1 MNSTIESS
9 LRGRTIESSLRGRQ
23 LLDDP
28 SLNKGTAFDDDE
40 RSSLGLVG
48 LLPDAVEELSDQLI
62 RTKFEFDKLH
72 DDLERHIFLRQLQ
85 DHNEVLFFGFV
96 QAHLEETL
104 PIVYTPTVGLATQ
117 KFSRI
122 FRRSHGLFLSYRSRE
137 TMQQQID
144 AIERDI
150 SVIVVTDGERIL
162 GLGDQGVGGMG
173 IPNGKLSLYTAFGG
187 IDPATTLPVILDVG
201 TNNQDL
207 LDDEWYLGYRA
218 NRVTGSEYDD
228 FVEEF
233 VSLVKKRWPHV
244 LLQWEDF
251 AQQNANRILARYQD
265 EILSFNDDIQG
276 TAAVALAA
284 IWAAVKK
291 SGQTMAKQRF
301 VIVGAGSA
309 GTGIGKMIRDALID
323 EGVEQPLEHL
333 YLVDRTGIVHDG
345 QSDLADHQIELA
357 HPESH
362 LESWNG
368 AAENPTLEQIVR
380 GTGATVLLGVSGQP
394 GLFTEEAVRAMTN
407 HTHAPI
413 VMPMSNP
420 TSRAEATPANVIK
433 WTDGAAIVATGSPFD
448 PVTHNGVVHHISQA
462 NNVYVFPGVGLG
474 TVATK
479 TTKVSKAMLMAA
491 AKAVASPDAGPESPV
506 LPALEEVPEV
516 SVRIAR
522 AVAQV
527 ARDEGLTDV
536 KTDDEIE
543 ANIEE
548 TRWMPVYPKI
558 VAR

>member
-1 MNSTIESS
+1 MNSAV
-9 LRGRTIESSLRGRQ
+9 ESSLRGRQ
-23 LLDDP
+23 LLNDP

-48 LLPDAVEELSDQLI
+48 LLPDAVEELSDQLV
-62 RTKFEFDKLH
+62 RTKSEFDKLH

-85 DHNEVLFFGFV
+85 DHNEVLFFSFV
-96 QAHLEETL
+96 QANLEETL

-201 TNNQDL
+201 TNNQEL

-218 NRVTGSEYDD
+218 NRITGSEYDD
-228 FVEEF
+228 FVEQF
-233 VSLVKKRWPHV
+233 VSLVKKRWPQV

-291 SGQTMAKQRF
+291 SGQTMAQQRF

-323 EGVEQPLEHL
+323 EGVQQPLEHL

-345 QSDLADHQIELA
+345 RSDLADHQIELA

-407 HTHAPI
+407 NTHAPI

-543 ANIEE
+543 ANIEA

>member
-1 MNSTIESS
+1 MNSTV
-9 LRGRTIESSLRGRQ
+9 ESSLRGRQ
-23 LLDDP
+23 LLNDP

-62 RTKFEFDKLH
+62 RTKSEFDKLH

-85 DHNEVLFFGFV
+85 DHNEVLFFSFV
-96 QAHLEETL
+96 QANLEETL

-201 TNNQDL
+201 TNNQEL

-218 NRVTGSEYDD
+218 NRITGSEYDD
-228 FVEEF
+228 FVEQF
-233 VSLVKKRWPHV
+233 VSLIKKRWPNV

-291 SGQTMAKQRF
+291 SGQTMAQQRF

-345 QSDLADHQIELA
+345 RSDLADHQIELA

-407 HTHAPI
+407 PTHAPI

-543 ANIEE
+543 ANIEV

>member
-1 MNSTIESS
+1 MNSAV
-9 LRGRTIESSLRGRQ
+9 ESSLRGRQ
-23 LLDDP
+23 LLNDP

-48 LLPDAVEELSDQLI
+48 LLPDAVEELSDQLT
-62 RTKFEFDKLH
+62 RTKSEFDQLH

-85 DHNEVLFFGFV
+85 DHNEVLFYSFV
-96 QAHLEETL
+96 QANLEETL

-201 TNNQDL
+201 TNNQEL

-218 NRVTGSEYDD
+218 NRITGSEYDD
-228 FVEEF
+228 FVEQF
-233 VSLVKKRWPHV
+233 VSLVKKRWPQV

-251 AQQNANRILARYQD
+251 AQQNASRILARYQD

-291 SGQTMAKQRF
+291 SGQTMAQQRF

-323 EGVEQPLEHL
+323 EGVQQPLEHL

-407 HTHAPI
+407 NTHAPI

-420 TSRAEATPANVIK
+420 TSRAEATPTNAIK

-479 TTKVSKAMLMAA
+479 TCLLYT
-491 AKAVASPDAGPESPV
+491 SPSP
-506 LPALEEVPEV
+506 
-516 SVRIAR
+516 
-522 AVAQV
+522 
-527 ARDEGLTDV
+527 RDRQ
-536 KTDDEIE
+536 KS
-543 ANIEE
+543 
-548 TRWMPVYPKI
+548 RMPSS
-558 VAR
+558 A